1 MGVLGHGGGVC
12 AGPVLWVAD
21 PQRLKSM
28 AMTRTYDGLLFG
40 LGERPVEV
48 KFTYYLGRKSVP
60 NRFGE
65 ILDPDDEPSLEIIG
79 VTDAEVGGAINLNKE
94 NERRIQE
101 ELWRGI
107 EEE

>member
-1 MGVLGHGGGVC
+1 
-12 AGPVLWVAD
+12 
-21 PQRLKSM
+21 
-28 AMTRTYDGLLFG
+28 MTKTYDGLLFG
-40 LGERPVEV
+40 LGERQVEV
-48 KFTYYLGRKSVP
+48 EFTYYPGRKSVP

-65 ILDPDDEPSLEIIG
+65 ILDPDDEPSLEIVG

-107 EEE
+107 KKEDNE